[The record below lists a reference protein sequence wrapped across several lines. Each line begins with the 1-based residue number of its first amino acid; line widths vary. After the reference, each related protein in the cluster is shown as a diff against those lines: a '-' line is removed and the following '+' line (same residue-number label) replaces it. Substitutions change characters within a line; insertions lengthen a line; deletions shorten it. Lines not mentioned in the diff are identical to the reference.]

1 MGANEFIDYYELLQ
15 LSSNADAETIERVFR
30 HLAQKFHPD
39 HNNVTNKDRF
49 IQIIEAHQI
58 LIDPETRA
66 GYDVKYRDYW
76 NRKWRLASVASDMS
90 DLGDDKVSRERIL
103 SLLYVQRRRSMKS
116 PGLGEVEIS
125 RLLNTPLELVDFHL
139 WYIRT
144 KGWVERLDTGHLAIT
159 ALGVDQVEQN
169 RSFSPEKLIE
179 VHDLP
184 DDTVKGRKASEENLR
199 TANE

>member
-1 MGANEFIDYYELLQ
+1 MSANEFVDFYDLLQ
-15 LSSNADAETIERVFR
+15 LSSNADTETIERIFR
-30 HLAQKFHPD
+30 HLAKKLHPD
-39 HNNVTNKDRF
+39 HSDQTNNDQF
-49 IQIIEAHQI
+49 IKIVEAYEV
-58 LIDPETRA
+58 LSNPETRA
-66 GYDVKYRDYW
+66 SYDAKYQDYW
-76 NRKWRLASVASDMS
+76 HRKWKLVSVASDLS
-90 DLGDDKVSRERIL
+90 EIDDDKSARERIL

-169 RSFSPEKLIE
+169 QSLSPEKLIE
-179 VHDLP
+179 VHDRP
-184 DDTVKGRKASEENLR
+184 HDAAKGWQASEEDLW
-199 TANE
+199 AVNE

>member
-90 DLGDDKVSRERIL
+90 ELGDDKISRERIL

-159 ALGVDQVEQN
+159 ALGVDQVEQC
-169 RSFSPEKLIE
+169 RSLSPEKLIE

-184 DDTVKGRKASEENLR
+184 DDPAQGRKASEENLR

>member
-1 MGANEFIDYYELLQ
+1 MSANEFVDFYELLQ
-15 LSSNADAETIERVFR
+15 LSSNADTETIERVFR

-76 NRKWRLASVASDMS
+76 NRKWRLASVANDMS
-90 DLGDDKVSRERIL
+90 EFGDDKVSRERIL

-125 RLLNTPLELVDFHL
+125 RLLNTPVEMVDFHL

-159 ALGVDQVEQN
+159 ALGVDQAEQS
-169 RSFSPEKLIE
+169 RQLRPEYLIE
-179 VHDLP
+179 AHDP
-184 DDTVKGRKASEENLR
+184 INDDEEFVGVKIRGLR
-199 TANE
+199 VANE

>member
-39 HNNVTNKDRF
+39 HNNLTNTDRF

-58 LIDPETRA
+58 LIDPEARA

-90 DLGDDKVSRERIL
+90 ELGDDKVARERIL
-103 SLLYVQRRRSMKS
+103 SLLYVQRRRNMKS
-116 PGLGEVEIS
+116 PGLGEIEIS
-125 RLLNTPLELVDFHL
+125 QLLNTPLELVEFHL

-159 ALGVDQVEQN
+159 ATGVDQVEQS
-169 RSFSPEKLIE
+169 RGLSPEKLIE
-179 VHDLP
+179 AHDHP
-184 DDTVKGRKASEENLR
+184 HDAAQGREANEENLR
-199 TANE
+199 AANE

>member
-90 DLGDDKVSRERIL
+90 EFGDDKVSRERIL

-125 RLLNTPLELVDFHL
+125 RLLNTPLEMVDFHL

-159 ALGVDQVEQN
+159 ALGVDQAEQS
-169 RSFSPEKLIE
+169 RQLRPEYLIE
-179 VHDLP
+179 AHDP
-184 DDTVKGRKASEENLR
+184 INDDEEFVGVKNRGLHV
-199 TANE
+199 ANE